1 MNNKKQ
7 TYVAPEMEILEI
19 EVEQCFAA
27 STEKFGKWYDEQ
39 QW

>member
-19 EVEQCFAA
+19 EVEQGFAA
-27 STEKFGKWYDEQ
+27 SNEELNWNDEQ
-39 QW
+39 PW